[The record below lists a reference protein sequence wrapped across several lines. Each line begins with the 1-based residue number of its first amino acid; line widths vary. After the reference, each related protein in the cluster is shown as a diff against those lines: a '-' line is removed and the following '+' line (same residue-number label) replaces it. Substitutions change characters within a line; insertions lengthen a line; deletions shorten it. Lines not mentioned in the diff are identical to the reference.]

1 MNDLSPYIS
10 NWTYL
15 YYGLMALYVVSVASV
30 IVVILSENRNPV
42 KSLAWV
48 TVLLVVPFV
57 GLVLYFFFGRSIQKK
72 RIISR
77 RNQRKLKRREAW
89 GATPG
94 QKHIQLSATAL
105 QQIKLGT
112 SLTGAMF
119 YEGNDVEWFNNGVEK
134 LDRLICDIDNAK
146 NYILIEYYIIA
157 DDDTGQRF
165 RDALLRAAMR
175 GVKIR
180 LIYDHVGSF
189 SAKRKFWRSFTE
201 AGIEVYPFFK
211 VAFPLFGTRINW
223 RNHRKIVVVD
233 GVVGYIG
240 GMNIAD
246 RYMKPEWRDLHL
258 RVVGQAVSAMQ
269 YNFAVDWNFMGQPL
283 IEEWGKA
290 EYVEKENPVGIQ
302 MITSGPTGQWP
313 NLAMVFQKAI
323 ANARKRVFVMTPYFL
338 PDDSLLRTLQTAALS
353 HVDVRVLIPFRPDSV
368 VMRHASFSYITP
380 CIKSGI
386 KVYLYEGG
394 MMHSKAV
401 IIDDDLVTV
410 GSTNFD
416 FRSFE
421 HNFEAN
427 LFIYNSDFNEA
438 MAQEFRDA
446 CSHAVKVD
454 PVQWK
459 KRPIKAKVVESM
471 VRLLAPVL

>member
-1 MNDLSPYIS
+1 MGHFSDYIAVT
-10 NWTYL
+10 WI
-15 YYGLMALYVVSVASV
+15 YYGLVALYFASVLSV

-48 TVLLVVPFV
+48 TVLLVVPGV
-57 GLVLYFFFGRSIQKK
+57 GLVLYFFFGRSIRRK

-77 RNQRKLKRREAW
+77 KNQRKLKRHEAW

-94 QKHIQLSATAL
+94 VRRITLSPTSV

-112 SLTGAMF
+112 ALTGAMF
-119 YEGNDVEWFNNGVEK
+119 YEGNEIESFNRGTDKMQRFIE
-134 LDRLICDIDNAK
+134 DIDNAEH
-146 NYILIEYYIIA
+146 YILIEYYIIQ
-157 DDDTGQRF
+157 DDNVGRRF
-165 RDALLRAAMR
+165 RDALVRAANR
-175 GVKIR
+175 GVRIR

-189 SAKRKFWRSFTE
+189 SAKRSYWKSLKE

-211 VAFPLFGTRINW
+211 VVFPLLGTRINW
-223 RNHRKIVVVD
+223 RNHRKVAVID
-233 GVVGYIG
+233 GKIGYIG

-258 RVVGQAVSAMQ
+258 RVKGPAVSAMQ
-269 YNFAVDWNFMGQPL
+269 YNFAVDWNFMGQPV

-290 EYVEKENPVGIQ
+290 EYVEKEDPIGIQ
-302 MITSGPTGQWP
+302 MITSGPTGHWP

-323 ANARKRVFVMTPYFL
+323 ASARKRVYIMTPYFL
-338 PDDSLLRTLQTAALS
+338 PDESLLRTLQTAALS
-353 HVDVRVLIPFRPDSV
+353 HVDVRVLIPFTPDSII
-368 VMRHASFSYITP
+368 MRHASFSYITP
-380 CIKSGI
+380 CIKSGV
-386 KVYLYEGG
+386 KVFLYKHG

-401 IIDDDLVTV
+401 IIDDEMVTV

-427 LFIYNSDFNEA
+427 LFIYSRSFNEQ
-438 MAQEFRDA
+438 MVQEFRNA
-446 CSHAVKVD
+446 CKDAVKVD
-454 PVQWK
+454 PIEWK
-459 KRPIKAKVVESM
+459 HRPMKARVIEST

>member
-1 MNDLSPYIS
+1 MPHFSEYIS
-10 NWTYL
+10 AAWI
-15 YYGLMALYVVSVASV
+15 YYGLVAIYIASIVSV

-48 TVLLVVPFV
+48 TVLLVVPGI
-57 GLVLYFFFGRSIQKK
+57 GLILYFFFGRSIQKK

-77 RNQRKLKRREAW
+77 KNQRRLKRREAW
-89 GATPG
+89 GAQRGGTRMSLTPT
-94 QKHIQLSATAL
+94 SV

-112 SLTGAMF
+112 ALTGAMF
-119 YEGNDVEWFNNGVEK
+119 YEGNDITCYNNGSEK
-134 LDRLICDIDNAK
+134 MEALLADIEKAK
-146 NYILIEYYIIA
+146 NYVLIEYYIIA
-157 DDDTGQRF
+157 DDEIGKRF
-165 RDALLRAAMR
+165 RDALLRAAKR

-189 SAKRKFWRSFTE
+189 GAKRAFWQSMKD

-211 VAFPLFGTRINW
+211 VVFPLLGTRINW
-223 RNHRKIVVVD
+223 RNHRKIVVID
-233 GVVGYIG
+233 GHTGYIG

-246 RYMKPEWRDLHL
+246 RYLKPRWRDLHL
-258 RVVGQAVSAMQ
+258 RVTGPAVSAMQ

-290 EYVEKENPVGIQ
+290 RFIEKEEPVGIQ
-302 MITSGPTGQWP
+302 MITSGPTGHWP

-323 ANARKRVFVMTPYFL
+323 ANARRRVYVMTPYFL
-338 PDDSLLRTLQTAALS
+338 PDESLLRTLQTAALS
-353 HVDVRVLIPFRPDSV
+353 HVDVRIIIPFRPDSV
-368 VMRHASFSYITP
+368 IMRHASFSYITP
-380 CIKSGI
+380 CIRSGI
-386 KVYLYEGG
+386 KVFLYMEG
-394 MMHSKAV
+394 MLHSKAV
-401 IIDDDLVTV
+401 IIDDDLVTI

-427 LFIYNSDFNEA
+427 LFIYSREFNEK
-438 MAQEFRDA
+438 MVEEFRDA
-446 CSHAVKVD
+446 CSHSKKVD
-454 PVQWK
+454 PAKWK
-459 KRPIKAKVVESM
+459 QRPLKARVVESL